1 MKNSFWKQTWFWLML
16 LSILLSIKTVL
27 CVYLKFSDFWDNI
40 VSISEIITVIV
51 AIISFLF
58 AVTTYKQDKERT
70 KKENTLNAIMVL
82 QKEVFDNLTDEKI
95 ENAKKQRWN
104 VSTLTK
110 ELCRIEQFAVGV
122 NQNIYDIE
130 TVNRMAGILFISKY
144 DKLYPIIEKKREKST
159 QNYIEFRDMVNGLIK
174 IRNQKKE
181 LYGYEKYRN

>member
-1 MKNSFWKQTWFWLML
+1 MKNGFGKQTWFWLML
-16 LSILLSIKTVL
+16 LSILIAIKIVL
-27 CVYLKFSDFWDNI
+27 CVYLNFSVFWDNI
-40 VSISEIITVIV
+40 ASISEIITGIV

-58 AVTTYKQDKERT
+58 AVVTYKRDKERI
-70 KKENTLNAIMVL
+70 KKENTLDAIMVL

-95 ENAKKQRWN
+95 ENAKKQSWN
-104 VSTLTK
+104 MSTITK

-159 QNYIEFRDMVNGLIK
+159 QNYVEFRDMVNELIK
-174 IRNQKKE
+174 IRNKKKE
-181 LYGYEKYRN
+181 LYGCEKYRD